1 MELGVL
7 LLAPLVGDVAPDLAF
22 ATMLTDR
29 TEIGPVGPELP
40 SPQEFLDGGHPAEH
54 FPGGKTLDDLGES
67 AGAVP
72 WDRLHE
78 EVHVVPVGP
87 DLQKRNIVPG
97 SNFQADVPEG
107 RVHLGG
113 EHRPA
118 ILRRTDQMVEQDGDI
133 VAPVDVFTHAPS
145 LPQRSDAAS
154 RGVLT
159 LKE

>member
-7 LLAPLVGDVAPDLAF
+7 PLAPLVGDVAPDLAF

-29 TEIGPVGPELP
+29 AEIGPVGPELT
-40 SPQEFLDGGHPAEH
+40 SPQEFLDGGHPTEH
-54 FPGGKTLDDLGES
+54 LTGGKTLDDLSEF
-67 AGAVP
+67 AGAIR

-87 DLQKRNIVPG
+87 DLQKRDVVPG
-97 SNFQADVPEG
+97 GNVQADVPKG

-118 ILRRTDQMVEQDGDI
+118 ILRRTDQMVEQEGDI
-133 VAPVDVFTHAPS
+133 VAPVDVFAHVPS
-145 LPQRSDAAS
+145 LPQRPDAAS
-154 RGVLT
+154 PGYFT

>member
-1 MELGVL
+1 MTAG
-7 LLAPLVGDVAPDLAF
+7 
-22 ATMLTDR
+22 TRRNTSR
-29 TEIGPVGPELP
+29 
-40 SPQEFLDGGHPAEH
+40 
-54 FPGGKTLDDLGES
+54 GGKTLDDLGKF
-67 AGAVP
+67 AWAVP

-97 SNFQADVPEG
+97 SNVQADVPEG

-118 ILRRTDQMVEQDGDI
+118 VLRRTDQMVEQDGDI
-133 VAPVDVFTHAPS
+133 VTPMDMFAHAPS
-145 LPQRSDAAS
+145 LPHRSDAAS
-154 RGVLT
+154 RGALT

>member
-7 LLAPLVGDVAPDLAF
+7 PLAPLVGDVASDLAF

-29 TEIGPVGPELP
+29 IEIGPVGPEFP

-107 RVHLGG
+107 RVHLS
-113 EHRPA
+113 RKDCPA
-118 ILRRTDQMVEQDGDI
+118 VLRRTDQMVEQDGDI

-145 LPQRSDAAS
+145 LPQRPDAAS